1 MLKTIEQLLKKLPF
15 ELSNTSLIAQITAIS
30 AVLFVATFVYIATKY
45 CVVRTVHK
53 LIGKT
58 NSNIDDILVKRNL
71 FGRIALLAPAAIIY
85 KLMPNALTNHNVVSS
100 IIITACLI
108 YAVVIAALIIDTL
121 IDCLVEIYYRSSK
134 DRQLPVQSF
143 AQVLKLLTY
152 FLATIL
158 IISFIIGQS
167 PMKLFAG
174 LGAMAAVLMLVFKDP
189 ILGFVAGIQLSSNKM
204 VGIGDWVEI
213 PQHKAD
219 GDIME
224 IGLTTV
230 KVRNFDNTIT
240 TVPTQSLINDSFK
253 NWRGMQESEGR
264 RIKRSIYIDINSVR
278 FCDEAML
285 MRYARIQYIS
295 DYLQEKQNEINE
307 HNQQQKPDLSS
318 LANGRRLTNVGT
330 FRAYIQAYLEQ
341 HPQINKNLTLL
352 VRQLEP
358 TNTGLPIQIYVFSKE
373 KNWIKYESIQAD
385 IFDHLI
391 AVAEEFDLRIF
402 QQPSGNDF
410 RSIQQNS

>member
-1 MLKTIEQLLKKLPF
+1 MLLTIEQLLKKSPF
-15 ELSNTSLIAQITAIS
+15 ELNDSSLIAQITAIVF
-30 AVLFVATFVYIATKY
+30 VLLIAIIVYIIAKY
-45 CVVRTVHK
+45 LIVRSVHK

-58 NSNIDDILVKRNL
+58 DSSIDDILVKRNL
-71 FGRIALLAPAAIIY
+71 FGRIALLAPAAAIY
-85 KLMPNALTNHNVVSS
+85 KLTPQALVDYETISS

-108 YAVVIAALIIDTL
+108 YAAIITALVIDTL
-121 IDCLVEIYYRSSK
+121 IDCIVEIYYRSSK
-134 DRQLPVQSF
+134 DKHLPVQSF
-143 AQVLKLLTY
+143 SQVLKLLTY
-152 FLATIL
+152 FIATIL

-167 PMKLFAG
+167 PTKLFAG

-213 PQHKAD
+213 PQHQAD
-219 GDIME
+219 GDILE

-253 NWRGMQESEGR
+253 NWRGMQESAGR
-264 RIKRSIYIDINSVR
+264 RIKRSINIDINSIR

-285 MRYARIQYIS
+285 TRYSRIQYIT
-295 DYLQEKQNEINE
+295 DYLQSKQNEIEE
-307 HNQQQKPDLSS
+307 HNQQQKLDLSS

-330 FRAYIQAYLEQ
+330 FRAYIQAYLEK
-341 HPQINKNLTLL
+341 HPQINQNLTLL

-358 TNTGLPIQIYVFSKE
+358 SNNGLPIQIYVFSKE
-373 KNWIKYESIQAD
+373 KNWVKYESIQAD

-402 QQPSGNDF
+402 QQPSGTDF
-410 RSIQQNS
+410 QSLT

>member
-1 MLKTIEQLLKKLPF
+1 MRKTIEQLLKQLPF
-15 ELSNTSLIAQITAIS
+15 ELTQTSLIAQMVAI
-30 AVLFVATFVYIATKY
+30 ALVVCIAAIVYAIVKY
-45 CVVRTVHK
+45 LVVRSVHK

-58 NSNIDDILVKRNL
+58 SSNIDDILVKRNL
-71 FGRIALLAPAAIIY
+71 FGRIALLAPAVVIY
-85 KLMPNALTNHNVVSS
+85 KLTPEALVDYTVISTV
-100 IIITACLI
+100 ILTVCLI
-108 YAVVIAALIIDTL
+108 YAVAIVVLVIDTL
-121 IDCLVEIYYRSSK
+121 IDCVVEIYYRSSH
-134 DRQLPVQSF
+134 DRHLPIRSF
-143 AQVLKLLTY
+143 AQVAKLITY
-152 FLATIL
+152 FFAIIL
-158 IISFIIGQS
+158 VISFVIGES

-213 PQHKAD
+213 PQHQAD
-219 GDIME
+219 GDILE

-253 NWRGMQESEGR
+253 NWRGMQESGGR
-264 RIKRSIYIDINSVR
+264 RIKRSLYIDISSIQ

-285 MRYARIQYIS
+285 MRYARVQYIT
-295 DYLQEKQNEINE
+295 DYLQQKQDEINQ
-307 HNQQQKPDLSS
+307 HNQQEQLNLSS

-330 FRAYIQAYLEQ
+330 FRAYIQAYLAK
-341 HPQINKNLTLL
+341 HPEIHQDLTVL

-358 TNTGLPIQIYVFSKE
+358 GNTGLPIQVYAFSRE

-391 AVAEEFDLRIF
+391 AVAEEFDLRLF

-410 RSIQQNS
+410 KAMAQAQ